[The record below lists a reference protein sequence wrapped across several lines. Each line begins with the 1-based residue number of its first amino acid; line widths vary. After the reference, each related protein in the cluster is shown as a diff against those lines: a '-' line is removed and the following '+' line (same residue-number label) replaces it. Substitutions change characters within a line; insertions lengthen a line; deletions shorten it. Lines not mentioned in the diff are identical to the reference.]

1 MTQRSAD
8 IVSGI
13 LLAVIGAAVVMAAFQ
28 IKSVFGE
35 RLPPRTLPLVLGSIT
50 VFTGILLSVQAYYYK
65 GEQLLVDWPEPDG
78 RARLGMTVVC
88 LVGYLLLIEPLG
100 IAVASFLFSGA
111 LIYYLDRRL
120 IHSLGIAVIVGIFVQ
135 IVFVK
140 LLQLSFP
147 VGFWAD

>member
-78 RARLGMTVVC
+78 RTRLGMTVVC

>member
-8 IVSGI
+8 IASGLFLAAI
-13 LLAVIGAAVVMAAFQ
+13 GLAVVAAAFQ

-50 VFTGILLSVQAYYYK
+50 VFTGLLLSLRSYYYK
-65 GEQLLVDWPEPDG
+65 GQELSVDWPGRDG
-78 RARLGMTVVC
+78 WARLGVTILC
-88 LVGYLLLIEPLG
+88 LVGYVLLIEPLG
-100 IAVASFLFSGA
+100 IAMASFLFSLS
-111 LIYYLDRRL
+111 LIYYLDRRFVR
-120 IHSLGIAVIVGIFVQ
+120 SLSIAFITGLVVQ

>member
-8 IVSGI
+8 IVSGVV
-13 LLAVIGAAVVMAAFQ
+13 LATIGVAVVMAAFQ

-35 RLPPRTLPLVLGSIT
+35 RLPPRTLPMVLGSIT
-50 VFTGILLSVQAYYYK
+50 VFTGIMLSLRAYYYN
-65 GEQLLVDWPEPDG
+65 GEQLVVDLPEPDG
-78 RARLGMTVVC
+78 WARLGVTVVC
-88 LVGYLLLIEPLG
+88 LVGFLLLIEPLG
-100 IAVASFLFSGA
+100 IAVASSLFCVA
-111 LIYYLDRRL
+111 LIYYLDRRFVR
-120 IHSLGIAVIVGIFVQ
+120 SLSIAVITGLVVQ